1 MSQPSAAPSVGRVV
15 TFGEAMIRLSPPR
28 NERLERTTSLDVT
41 MGGAELNVAV
51 TLAALGV
58 PATWVSV
65 LPNTSLGRGIARQ
78 ARAHGVDTSRIH
90 WVDESAGRTG
100 LYFLEEAADPR
111 PSAVLYDRANS
122 AMARMHSGVF
132 DWEQLLHGASAFLVS
147 GITPALGPGTRAETF
162 ASMQVAR
169 RLGIPVFFDPN
180 YRSKLWSE
188 DDARACY
195 QELAPY
201 IDVLFASKGALETF
215 YGVVAED
222 SNDAMI
228 KGLAALDL
236 KAISFTRKKGKKS
249 RSMRLC
255 SYGLLPGGEIVD
267 AGWREIEV
275 VDRVGG
281 GDAFA
286 GGFIAGWVEN
296 QHDVLRAVQLGA
308 AAAALK
314 HTMPGDFLCATRAE
328 VEAAIDTSE
337 GGVLQR

>member
-1 MSQPSAAPSVGRVV
+1 
-15 TFGEAMIRLSPPR
+15 
-28 NERLERTTSLDVT
+28 